1 MAEKRP
7 SREMKQE
14 IVRQYYA
21 GKSVR
26 QIASECAYS
35 ESSIYRW
42 IKEFPAPPMVE
53 EYADGFQVGDL
64 GWMFS
69 MMGMVREDVKL
80 VRETERTS
88 WFLN

>member
-1 MAEKRP
+1 MAEKRL

-26 QIASECAYS
+26 EIANEYAYS

-42 IKEFPAPPMVE
+42 IREFPAPPMVE
-53 EYADGFQVGDL
+53 EYADGFQVNDL

-69 MMGMVREDVKL
+69 MMGMVREDIKL
-80 VRETERTS
+80 VRDTERSS
-88 WFLN
+88 WFLS

>member
-1 MAEKRP
+1 MAEKRL

-26 QIASECAYS
+26 QIASEYAYS

-42 IKEFPAPPMVE
+42 IREFPTPSMGE
-53 EYADGFQVGDL
+53 EYADGFSVNDL

-69 MMGMVREDVKL
+69 MIGLVREDVKL
-80 VRETERTS
+80 VRETERSS

>member
-1 MAEKRP
+1 MAEKRL

-26 QIASECAYS
+26 QIANEYAYS

-42 IKEFPAPPMVE
+42 IREFPTPPMGE
-53 EYADGFQVGDL
+53 QYADGFAVNDL
-64 GWMFS
+64 GWMF
-69 MMGMVREDVKL
+69 GMISLVREDVKL
-80 VRETERTS
+80 VRETERSS